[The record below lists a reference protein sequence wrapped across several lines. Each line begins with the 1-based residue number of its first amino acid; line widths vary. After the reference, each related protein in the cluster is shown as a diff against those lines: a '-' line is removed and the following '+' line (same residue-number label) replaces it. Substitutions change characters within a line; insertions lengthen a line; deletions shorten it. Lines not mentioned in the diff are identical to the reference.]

1 MNHTVKSG
9 DSLYKI
15 AKNHNITVE
24 DILKLNHIP
33 NPDLIYP
40 GQEIVIPEPKEKA
53 KTASTEIKHNNDD
66 DGPIS
71 FITN

>member
-1 MNHTVKSG
+1 MNYTVKSG

-40 GQEIVIPEPKEKA
+40 GQEIMLSESKEKT

-66 DGPIS
+66 GPIS

>member
-1 MNHTVKSG
+1 MNYIVKSR

-15 AKNHNITVE
+15 AKNHNIAVE
-24 DILKLNHIP
+24 DILESNHIP

-40 GQEIVIPEPKEKA
+40 GQEIIILEHKGKA
-53 KTASTEIKHNNDD
+53 KTASTKIKHNKDD

>member
-1 MNHTVKSG
+1 MIYTVKSG

-15 AKNHNITVE
+15 AKNLNITVE
-24 DILKLNHIP
+24 DILKLNYIP

-40 GQEIVIPEPKEKA
+40 GQEIVISKEKA
-53 KTASTEIKHNNDD
+53 KLVRTEIKHKDND

-71 FITN
+71 IITN

>member
-1 MNHTVKSG
+1 MIYTVKSG

-24 DILKLNHIP
+24 DILKLNIIP
-33 NPDLIYP
+33 NPNLIYP
-40 GQEIVIPEPKEKA
+40 GQEIVISKEQT
-53 KTASTEIKHNNDD
+53 KTASTEIKHKDD
-66 DGPIS
+66 DDAPMT

>member
-1 MNHTVKSG
+1 MIYTVKSG

-24 DILKLNHIP
+24 DILKLNFIP
-33 NPDLIYP
+33 NPNLIYP
-40 GQEIVIPEPKEKA
+40 GQEIVISKEQA
-53 KTASTEIKHNNDD
+53 KTAVKETKHTDDD
-66 DGPIS
+66 DGPMS